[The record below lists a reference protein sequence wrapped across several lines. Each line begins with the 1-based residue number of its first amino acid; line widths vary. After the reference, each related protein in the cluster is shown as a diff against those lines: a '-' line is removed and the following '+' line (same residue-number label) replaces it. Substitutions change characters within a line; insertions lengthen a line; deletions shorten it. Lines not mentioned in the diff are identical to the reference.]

1 MAFDNIDSLITADKK
16 QLKESGAVG
25 RPKKK
30 NYEKKDKRIVSYLT
44 SNEMYDLEDIARDN
58 DLTVSQMARK
68 IIIDHIKN
76 NIQNKDHFEEQRIL

>member
-1 MAFDNIDSLITADKK
+1 MAFDSIDDLITADKK
-16 QLKESGAVG
+16 QLKEGGAVG

-44 SNEMYDLEDIARDN
+44 SSEMYDFERIAEEN

-68 IIIDHIKN
+68 LILEHIK
-76 NIQNKDHFEEQRIL
+76 KKEADSK

>member
-1 MAFDNIDSLITADKK
+1 MAFDSIDDLITADKK
-16 QLKESGAVG
+16 QLKEGGTVG

-44 SNEMYDLEDIARDN
+44 SSEMDDFERIAEDN

-68 IIIDHIKN
+68 IIIEHIKE
-76 NIQNKDHFEEQRIL
+76 KSDS

>member
-1 MAFDNIDSLITADKK
+1 MAFDSIDDLITADKK
-16 QLKESGAVG
+16 QLKEGGAVG

-44 SNEMYDLEDIARDN
+44 SSEMYDFERIAEDN

-68 IIIDHIKN
+68 IILDHIKN
-76 NIQNKDHFEEQRIL
+76 NSETSQD